1 MVTLSGADL
10 GGNEVNGADWA
21 IGEERAIEGLIYR
34 RISDDQAVYVGPAS

>member
-10 GGNEVNGADWA
+10 GGNEVSGADWA
-21 IGEERAIEGLIYR
+21 IGGERTFDGLVYR